1 MKAVS
6 IVGYKKSG
14 KTTLTRKLAAAL
26 EARGKSVTIAKFT
39 HSGLTKPDT
48 DTGNFMKE
56 GRTIIGLGEK
66 ECAIH
71 WGNKKMLP
79 DVLPLAQADYLLV
92 EGGKTLSWLPRII
105 LLREQEEQEA
115 LDRGLA
121 IASFGDLKATGIPN
135 YTSANLDE
143 LLDRIEEKAFMLPAL
158 DCGACGEETC
168 AAIAQKIVAGKA
180 TMKACKSINNSAM
193 TITVNGSPVGL
204 NPFVEN
210 IIRGSIEGMLGSL
223 KGYAPGSHVEI
234 KISK

>member
-14 KTTLTRKLAAAL
+14 KTTLTRKLADTL

-39 HSGLTKPDT
+39 HSGLSTPDT
-48 DTGNFMKE
+48 DTGNFAKE
-56 GRTIIGLGEK
+56 NRTVIGLSEK

-71 WGNKKMLP
+71 WGEKKMLP
-79 DVLPLAQADYLLV
+79 DVLPLAQADYLLI

-105 LLREQEEQEA
+105 LLRASEEQEA
-115 LDRGLA
+115 LDKGLA
-121 IASFGDLKATGIPN
+121 IASFGDLGATDLPN
-135 YTSANLDE
+135 YTDATLEE
-143 LLDRIEEKAFMLPAL
+143 LVDCIEEKAFMLPAL

-168 AAIAQKIVAGKA
+168 EVIAQKIVAGKA
-180 TMKACKSINNSAM
+180 TMKACKSVNNASM
-193 TITVNGSPVGL
+193 SITVNGSPVGL

-223 KGYAPGSHVEI
+223 KGYAPGSKVEI
-234 KISK
+234 KIS

>member
-14 KTTLTRKLAAAL
+14 KTTLTRKLADAL
-26 EARGKSVTIAKFT
+26 EARGKTVTIAKFT

-48 DTGNFMKE
+48 DTGQFIKQ
-56 GRTIIGLGEK
+56 GRTVIGLSED

-71 WGNKKMLP
+71 WGNKKLLP

-92 EGGKTLSWLPRII
+92 EGGKTLSWLPRVI
-105 LLREQEEQEA
+105 LLRKPEEQET

-121 IASFGDLKATGIPN
+121 IASFGDLKAANLPN
-135 YTSANLDE
+135 YTDANLDE
-143 LLDRIEEKAFMLPAL
+143 LLDRIEKKSFMLPAL

-168 AAIAQKIVAGKA
+168 EVIAQKIVADKA
-180 TMKACKSINNSAM
+180 TIKACKSINNATM

-223 KGYAPGSHVEI
+223 KGYAPGSDVEI

>member
-14 KTTLTRKLAAAL
+14 KTTLTRKLADAL

-39 HSGLTKPDT
+39 HSGLSTPDT
-48 DTGNFMKE
+48 DTGNFAKE
-56 GRTIIGLGEK
+56 NRTVIGLSEK

-71 WGNKKMLP
+71 WGEKKMLP
-79 DVLPLAQADYLLV
+79 DVLPLAQADYLLI
-92 EGGKTLSWLPRII
+92 EGGKTLSWLPRVI
-105 LLREQEEQEA
+105 LLRALEEQEA

-121 IASFGDLKATGIPN
+121 IASFGDLGAAKLPN
-135 YTSANLDE
+135 YTDATLEE
-143 LLDRIEEKAFMLPAL
+143 LVDCIEEKGFMLPAL

-168 AAIAQKIVAGKA
+168 EVIAQKIVAGKA
-180 TMKACKSINNSAM
+180 TMKACKSVNNASM
-193 TITVNGSPVGL
+193 SITVNGSPVGL

-223 KGYAPGSHVEI
+223 KGYAPGSKVEI
-234 KISK
+234 KIS

>member
-14 KTTLTRKLAAAL
+14 KTTLTRKLADAL
-26 EARGKSVTIAKFT
+26 EARGKTVTIAKFT

-48 DTGNFMKE
+48 DTGRFAKE
-56 GRTIIGLGEK
+56 GRTVIGLSES

-71 WGNKKMLP
+71 WGAKKMLP
-79 DVLPLAQADYLLV
+79 DLLPLAQADYLLV
-92 EGGKTLSWLPRII
+92 EGGKTLSWLPRVI
-105 LLREQEEQEA
+105 LLRETEEQA
-115 LDRGLA
+115 TLDRGLA
-121 IASFGDLKATGIPN
+121 IGSYGTV
-135 YTSANLDE
+135 SADGVPHFDKTTIEE
-143 LLDRIEEKAFMLPAL
+143 LVDCIEEKAFLLPAL
-158 DCGACGEETC
+158 DCGACGEASCE
-168 AAIAQKIVAGKA
+168 AIAQKIVAGKA
-180 TMKACKSINNSAM
+180 TMKACKSINSSGL

-223 KGYAPGSHVEI
+223 KGYALGSDVEI